1 MDHPS
6 CPVVGRR
13 PGGIV
18 GDRRPVIVVVA
29 RVEMPLE
36 MPLESKY
43 LEGKITS
50 RPRVVNGNR
59 LVAGMFA
66 SEADRA
72 LGDRLDRIHEAAG
85 DDQLQ
90 GR

>member
-1 MDHPS
+1 
-6 CPVVGRR
+6 
-13 PGGIV
+13 
-18 GDRRPVIVVVA
+18 VIVVVA
-29 RVEMPLE
+29 MVEMPLE

-59 LVAGMFA
+59 LVAGMFT

-90 GR
+90 GRQS

>member
-1 MDHPS
+1 M
-6 CPVVGRR
+6 
-13 PGGIV
+13 
-18 GDRRPVIVVVA
+18 
-29 RVEMPLE
+29 
-36 MPLESKY
+36 
-43 LEGKITS
+43 
-50 RPRVVNGNR
+50 GNR
-59 LVAGMFA
+59 LVAGMFT

>member
-43 LEGKITS
+43 LEGKIT
-50 RPRVVNGNR
+50 P
-59 LVAGMFA
+59 
-66 SEADRA
+66 
-72 LGDRLDRIHEAAG
+72 
-85 DDQLQ
+85 
-90 GR
+90 